1 MNLLDNYLA
10 SRRLEE
16 QYQDMDIDT
25 FGDEMLEEV
34 RVRKIKNGNR

>member
-25 FGDEMLEEV
+25 FGDEMLEEMG
-34 RVRKIKNGNR
+34 VRKKNGNR